1 MQTKDTVQTRI
12 PQKKYKD
19 RLFRLLFSE
28 KRDLLELYN
37 ALCGKCYTDPEAL
50 EITTL
55 DDVIYMGMK
64 NDISFLLDG
73 RMGLF
78 EHQSTLN
85 PNMPLRGLFYFSDLY
100 KQFFY
105 DRVIY
110 STRLLQIP
118 TPVYVIFYNGEREA
132 ADTSVLKLSDAFI
145 QGEDMACLEV
155 CVRMVN
161 INVGHNAKLMKRCGL
176 LREYAVFIS
185 YVRGNLLI
193 MELETAICAA
203 MDQCIADGILAEF
216 LSKRRAEAMNALL
229 TEYDEEKV
237 MRSLS
242 REFYE
247 DGYEAGCD
255 AGKKEGK
262 AEAVLELLEEL
273 GDVSSDLRERILSE
287 NDLMLLKQWHK
298 EAAKAESIQMFLART
313 RLI

>member
-1 MQTKDTVQTRI
+1 
-12 PQKKYKD
+12 
-19 RLFRLLFSE
+19 
-28 KRDLLELYN
+28 
-37 ALCGKCYTDPEAL
+37 
-50 EITTL
+50 
-55 DDVIYMGMK
+55 MGMK

-78 EHQSTLN
+78 EHQSTLD

-118 TPVYVIFYNGEREA
+118 APVYVIFYNGEREA

-155 CVRMVN
+155 CARMVN
-161 INVGHNAKLMKRCGL
+161 INVGHNAELMKRCGL

-193 MELETAICAA
+193 MEPETAIFAA

-242 REFYE
+242 REYYE
-247 DGYEAGCD
+247 DGYD
-255 AGKKEGK
+255 AGRKEGR

-273 GDVSSDLRERILSE
+273 GEVSADLRERIISE
-287 NDLMLLKQWHK
+287 EDLMLLKQWHK
-298 EAAKAESIQMFLART
+298 EAARAESIQMFLART